1 MPGSLQVFD
10 NKFLINYVSNT
21 LKHLKKDYVDT
32 EALLIEKSSDF
43 LLQSTDVCSVSP
55 FLLGLGKGWLEK
67 VGEFW
72 RI

>member
-1 MPGSLQVFD
+1 MPGLLQVLG
-10 NKFLINYVSNT
+10 NKLINYISNT

-32 EALLIEKSSDF
+32 ETLLIENSSDF
-43 LLQSTDVCSVSP
+43 LLQSTDVCWASP
-55 FLLGLGKGWLEK
+55 FLLDLGKGWREK